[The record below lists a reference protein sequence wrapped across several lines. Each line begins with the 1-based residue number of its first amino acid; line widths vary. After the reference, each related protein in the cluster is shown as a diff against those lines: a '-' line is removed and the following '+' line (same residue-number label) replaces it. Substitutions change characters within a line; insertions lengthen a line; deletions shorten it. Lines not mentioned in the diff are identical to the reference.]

1 MRVGVVV
8 SGGFDSAV
16 LWHMINKL
24 YEGTGASVT
33 PYTVPKVDGSI
44 RHANMMLEAYSKH
57 NNIKTIHTRR
67 VGIVDQTNRYPN
79 GAQLLEQLVTGLRE
93 ILYADIPL
101 ADVVYTGASPFPT
114 HLVDKFKQI
123 RAPRDR
129 NFTRGTEWEDVCKQ
143 PFDSYTKEQLV
154 GIAIHEGIVDYVKE
168 VTHSC
173 VKQDRGR
180 CGECFWCQ
188 EREWAINYYDGLID
202 GTN

>member
-101 ADVVYTGASPFPT
+101 ADVVYTGASPFPS

-129 NFTRGTEWEDVCKQ
+129 NFTRGTDWEDVCKQ

>member
-1 MRVGVVV
+1 MRVGVVI

-24 YEGTGASVT
+24 YANTGAVVT

-44 RHANMMLEAYSKH
+44 RHANMMLESYSKK
-57 NNIKTIHTRR
+57 NNVKRIHTRR
-67 VGIVDQTNRYPN
+67 VGIVDQTNRYPD
-79 GAQLLEQLVTGLRE
+79 GATLLEQLVSGLRE

-101 ADVVYTGASPFPT
+101 ADVVYTGASPFPK
-114 HLVDKFKQI
+114 HLVDNFPFV
-123 RAPRDR
+123 PRDR

-143 PFDSYTKEQLV
+143 PFDTYTKDMLV
-154 GIAIHEGIVDYVKE
+154 AIAMDENILDNIKD

-173 VKQDRGR
+173 VTQDRGR
-180 CGECFWCQ
+180 CNECFWCQ
-188 EREWAINYYDGLID
+188 EREWAFTTNGRLD

>member
-79 GAQLLEQLVTGLRE
+79 GATLLEQLVSGLRE

-101 ADVVYTGASPFPT
+101 ADVVYTGASPFPE

-154 GIAIHEGIVDYVKE
+154 GIAIHEGIINYVKE

-180 CGECFWCQ
+180 CNTCFWCQ
-188 EREWAINYYDGLID
+188 EREWAINYYDSLID

>member
-44 RHANMMLEAYSKH
+44 HHANMMLAAYSKH

>member
-44 RHANMMLEAYSKH
+44 RHANMMLAAYSKH

-101 ADVVYTGASPFPT
+101 ADVVYTGASPFPS

-154 GIAIHEGIVDYVKE
+154 GIAIHEGIVDYIKE

>member
-79 GAQLLEQLVTGLRE
+79 GATLLEQLVSGLRE

-101 ADVVYTGASPFPT
+101 ADVVYTGASPFPS

>member
-1 MRVGVVV
+1 MRVAVVV

-24 YEGTGASVT
+24 YKGTGATVK

-44 RHANMMLEAYSKH
+44 RHANMMLEAYSKQ
-57 NNIKTIHTRR
+57 NEIKRIHTTR
-67 VGIVDQTNRYPN
+67 VGIVDQTNRYPD
-79 GAQLLEQLVTGLRE
+79 GATLLEQLISGLRE
-93 ILYADIPL
+93 ILYADVPL
-101 ADVVYTGASPFPT
+101 ADVVYTGASPFPQ
-114 HLVDKFKQI
+114 HLVEKFKLI

-143 PFDSYTKEQLV
+143 PFDALTKEQIV
-154 GIAIHEGIVDYVKE
+154 KIAIDEGIIDSIKE

-188 EREWAINYYDGLID
+188 EREWAFSYNAQID

>member
-44 RHANMMLEAYSKH
+44 RHANMMLESYSKK
-57 NNIKTIHTRR
+57 NNVKRIHTRR

-79 GAQLLEQLVTGLRE
+79 GATLLEQLVSGLRE

-101 ADVVYTGASPFPT
+101 ADVVYTGASPFPK
-114 HLVDKFKQI
+114 HLVEKFPI
-123 RAPRDR
+123 VPRDR

-143 PFDSYTKEQLV
+143 PFDSYTKDMLV
-154 GIAIHEGIVDYVKE
+154 AIALDEGILDDIRE

-180 CGECFWCQ
+180 CNECFWCQ
-188 EREWAINYYDGLID
+188 ERDWAFISNGHLD

>member
-44 RHANMMLEAYSKH
+44 RHANMMLAAYSKH

-101 ADVVYTGASPFPT
+101 ADVVYTGASPFPS

-154 GIAIHEGIVDYVKE
+154 GIAIHEGIWHNK
-168 VTHSC
+168 
-173 VKQDRGR
+173 K
-180 CGECFWCQ
+180 WK
-188 EREWAINYYDGLID
+188 
-202 GTN
+202 TNS

>member
-1 MRVGVVV
+1 MRVGVVI

-24 YEGTGASVT
+24 YANTGAVVT

-44 RHANMMLEAYSKH
+44 RHANMMLEAYSKK
-57 NNIKTIHTRR
+57 NNIKRIHTRR

-79 GAQLLEQLVTGLRE
+79 GATLLEQLVSGLRE

-101 ADVVYTGASPFPT
+101 ADVVYTGASPFPE
-114 HLVDKFKQI
+114 HLVERFKLI
-123 RAPRDR
+123 KAPRDR

-143 PFDSYTKEQLV
+143 PFDILTKDQLV
-154 GIAIHEGIVDYVKE
+154 NIAVNEGILDNIKE
-168 VTHSC
+168 ITHSC

-180 CGECFWCQ
+180 CGTCFWCQ
-188 EREWAINYYDGLID
+188 EREWAFEYNAQLD